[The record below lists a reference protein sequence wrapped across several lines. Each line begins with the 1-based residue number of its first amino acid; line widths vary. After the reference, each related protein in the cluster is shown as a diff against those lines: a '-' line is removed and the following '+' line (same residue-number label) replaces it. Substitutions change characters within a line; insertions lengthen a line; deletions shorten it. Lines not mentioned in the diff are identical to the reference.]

1 MLRIRLSR
9 VGKKNKAQFRIT
21 VADGHRAPTGK
32 FIEILGHYNP
42 HTKEKVFKQE
52 RIEYWISKG
61 AKPSATIHNFLVDAG
76 IVKGKK
82 VTSWKPKKKKG
93 EDKPE
98 EKTEEKKVVES
109 EKKEEIKK
117 EENKP
122 EEKKIVEMEKK
133 EEIEET
139 KK

>member
-9 VGKKNKAQFRIT
+9 VGKKNKAQFRVT
-21 VADGHRAPTGK
+21 VADGHRSPTGK

-52 RIEYWISKG
+52 RVEYWISKG

-76 IVKGKK
+76 IIKGKK
-82 VTSWKPKKKKG
+82 MTSWKPKKKKEG
-93 EDKPE
+93 DKPE
-98 EKTEEKKVVES
+98 EKVAEKKVESKPEEKKVVEPV
-109 EKKEEIKK
+109 EVKKEESK
-117 EENKP
+117 
-122 EEKKIVEMEKK
+122 
-133 EEIEET
+133 IEEV